1 MSYALVKL
9 VKPVSASCFIRET
22 ISNGSRIREGE
33 IKIRQDIL
41 FKRHDVCM
49 ECAIPHANCAKSHRF
64 ERGQES
70 LIREAS
76 GN

>member
-33 IKIRQDIL
+33 FKIRQDIFL
-41 FKRHDVCM
+41 NVMTFVW
-49 ECAIPHANCAKSHRF
+49 SVRF
-64 ERGQES
+64 RTQIVRNRTGLNEGKNS
-70 LIREAS
+70 
-76 GN
+76 